1 MGAVITPGNADDSS
15 SLAPFKCT
23 LDAGLLVVRA
33 QKSRI
38 KLAYTVWWWTR
49 TAGVGVGGV
58 G

>member
-49 TAGVGVGGV
+49 TAGEGVG
-58 G
+58 